1 MAMTG
6 KKHVSSEITALV
18 PFSFCLSWLVP
29 SPFSPLIFIAVVLHV
44 RSTLREFPRQL
55 VLLPLFPGRQ
65 EAQGVLAYETVE
77 QGIQ

>member
-1 MAMTG
+1 MAVTG
-6 KKHVSSEITALV
+6 KKHMCSEMTPLA

-29 SPFSPLIFIAVVLHV
+29 SPFSPLVFIAVVLHV

-55 VLLPLFPGRQ
+55 VPLPLFPGRR
-65 EAQGVLAYETVE
+65 EAQRILVYETVE